1 MTDVNASPRSAEA
14 ASESEVHP
22 QYLILKSNPAKKL
35 SPRFPGSITY
45 EIGKH
50 VDNQTLAI
58 RIAHNDSGGLFSK
71 EWIALT
77 DIAELL
83 ASAESDKPIKSVAFK
98 SLFKAGS
105 ANNAGFLCAALRAEG
120 VLLQAPKAIFF
131 HVPGH
136 PVKDWLESLDALEPI
151 SEQPES
157 SNTVDNVG
165 KAANSSTATDA
176 TDSSD
181 QAQTPT
187 SPAKGRAA
195 KRQKASA
202 SQKSQNDS
210 NSTEEP

>member
-1 MTDVNASPRSAEA
+1 MTDVTASTGSAEA

-58 RIAHNDSGGLFSK
+58 RITHNDSGGLFSK

-77 DIAELL
+77 DIAELMT
-83 ASAESDKPIKSVAFK
+83 SAESDKPIKSVAFK

-136 PVKDWLESLDALEPI
+136 PVKDWIETLDALEPI
-151 SEQPES
+151 SEQPEA
-157 SNTVDNVG
+157 SNNVDKN
-165 KAANSSTATDA
+165 ANSSTATDA

-187 SPAKGRAA
+187 SSAKGRAA
-195 KRQKASA
+195 KRQKTSA
-202 SQKSQNDS
+202 SSNSQNDS

>member
-1 MTDVNASPRSAEA
+1 MTDVTASPRSAEA
-14 ASESEVHP
+14 ASESEVLP

-83 ASAESDKPIKSVAFK
+83 ARAESDKPIKSAAFK

-151 SEQPES
+151 SEQPEA
-157 SNTVDNVG
+157 SNNVDKN
-165 KAANSSTATDA
+165 ANSSTATDA

-181 QAQTPT
+181 QAQTLT

-195 KRQKASA
+195 KRQKTSA
-202 SQKSQNDS
+202 SPKSQNDS
-210 NSTEEP
+210 SSTEEP